1 MAATGKAQ
9 DEPVRER
16 TESLGMH
23 FAPAAAWRDSER
35 PVFVRGEGCYLWDEH
50 ADRYLDGLSGLFCV
64 NIGHG
69 RADIAAAA
77 AEQARRLA
85 FATNWSAAHPPATE
99 AAGLISSLAP
109 GDLDV
114 VFFVNSGSEANETA
128 IKFARQYHQGR
139 GEPLRIKILSRQ
151 MAYHGTTL
159 GALSATGIPR
169 FREPFLPLLPWFRQ
183 VPNTYGWEQYGDT
196 PSAELPCLRAIEE
209 AIVEEGP
216 ETIALLIAEP
226 VQNVGGV
233 LVPPDDYWRELR
245 SICDRYGILLAADDV
260 ICAFGRLGRWFGF
273 ERVGGQPDIVTFA
286 KGATS
291 AYAPLGGMIVRRP
304 LVDELLDSEI
314 GTFTHGATFGG
325 HPVSTAVA
333 VANIKALRG
342 ERIPEQVGE
351 LESYFRAG
359 LDELARRH
367 SSVKEV
373 RGQGYLYGLELTADR
388 DAGREF
394 TPSEKTQVCGQVLPA
409 AMSRAGLFTRA
420 DDRGPAMLMLAP
432 PLVADRVVLDDLFS
446 MVDSTLSELGR
457 WLATKLDVTAA
468 ARK

>member
-1 MAATGKAQ
+1 MAAG
-9 DEPVRER
+9 ER
-16 TESLGMH
+16 QHLGMH
-23 FAPAAAWRDSER
+23 FAPAAAWRDPER
-35 PVFVRGEGCYLWDEH
+35 LVFVRGEGCYLWDEH

-69 RADIAAAA
+69 RAEIAAAA
-77 AEQARRLA
+77 AEQAKRLA
-85 FATNWSAAHPPATE
+85 FATNWSAAHPASIE
-99 AAGLISSLAP
+99 AAELISSLAP

-114 VFFVNSGSEANETA
+114 VFFVNSGSEANESA
-128 IKFARQYHQGR
+128 IKFARQYHQSR
-139 GEPLRIKILSRQ
+139 GEPLRIKVLSRQ

-169 FREPFLPLLPWFRQ
+169 FRAPFEPLLPWFRQ
-183 VPNTYGWEQYGDT
+183 VPNTYGWEQFGDT

-216 ETIALLIAEP
+216 ETVALLIAEP

-245 SICDRYGILLAADDV
+245 SICDRYGVLLASDDV

-273 ERVGGQPDIVTFA
+273 ERVGAEPDIVTFA
-286 KGATS
+286 KGVTS

-314 GTFTHGATFGG
+314 ATFTHGATFGG

-333 VANIKALRG
+333 VANIRALRE
-342 ERIPEQVGE
+342 ERIPEQVSE
-351 LESYFRAG
+351 LEPYFRAG

-367 SSVKEV
+367 RTVKEV
-373 RGQGYLYGLELTADR
+373 RGMGYLYGLELAADR

-394 TPSEKTQVCGQVLPA
+394 TPSEKAEVCGHVLPA
-409 AMSRAGLFTRA
+409 AMKRAGLFTRA

-432 PLVADRVVLDDLFS
+432 PLVADRAVLDDLFS
-446 MVDSTLSELGR
+446 MVDSTLSELEC
-457 WLATKLDVTAA
+457 WLATKTELATASH
-468 ARK
+468 R